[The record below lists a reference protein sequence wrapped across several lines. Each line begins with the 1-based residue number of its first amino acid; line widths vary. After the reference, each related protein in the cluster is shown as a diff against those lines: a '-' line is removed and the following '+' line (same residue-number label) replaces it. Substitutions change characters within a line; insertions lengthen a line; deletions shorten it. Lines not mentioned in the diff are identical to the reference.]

1 MRASVSD
8 IGQPGAPQLPSFVDT
23 FADARRLFVGAG
35 RRFAD
40 ADDRLAAPPI
50 AAHTS
55 HDGVAHATGG
65 LAPASTGLAGD
76 TTDI

>member
-1 MRASVSD
+1 
-8 IGQPGAPQLPSFVDT
+8 VDT

-35 RRFAD
+35 RLFAD
-40 ADDRLAAPPI
+40 ADDGLAAPPI

-65 LAPASTGLAGD
+65 SAAASTDLAGHAL
-76 TTDI
+76 DI